1 MAADALEIATPERV
15 SVDLPLAGIGYR
27 TLAYL
32 IDAGVLFA
40 AWVVLYFVLTL
51 VQTDVLAS
59 FQALSGVAQT
69 LMGVGIFAGQWV
81 YWTAC
86 EVLWGGRS
94 VGKRALRIRV
104 VRTDGTEVG
113 VLESAV
119 RNLLRAVDFLPAAY
133 AGGVLTVLLT
143 RRHQRLGDLVAGTV
157 LVRDEQV
164 DLDRYAAP
172 ARTAGGAPLPHADVE
187 LILGYLERAPS
198 LAVEAREKLA
208 WALVDRFGRGL
219 DEAGRA
225 QIKSSVASAEAYL
238 AGRARA
244 GA

>member
-1 MAADALEIATPERV
+1 MTPDALEIATPERV

-27 TLAYL
+27 TLAYA

-51 VQTDVLAS
+51 IQTDVLAS
-59 FQALSGVAQT
+59 FQTLNSLVQT
-69 LMGVGIFAGQWV
+69 LLVVGVFAAQWV

-86 EVLWGGRS
+86 EVFWGGRS

-104 VRTDGTEVG
+104 VRQDGTAVG

-119 RNLLRAVDFLPAAY
+119 RNLLRVVDFLPVAY
-133 AGGVLTVLLT
+133 AGGVLCLLLT
-143 RRHQRLGDLVAGTV
+143 QRHQRLGDLLAGTV
-157 LVRDEQV
+157 LVRDEEV
-164 DLDRYAAP
+164 DLSKYAAP
-172 ARTAGGAPLPHADVE
+172 ARREGHSPLPHADVE

-198 LAVEAREKLA
+198 LAPDAREKLA
-208 WALVDRFGRGL
+208 AALVDRFAPGL

-225 QIKSSVASAEAYL
+225 QIKSTVASAEAYL